1 MVDASTNSLT
11 NTEEPHFQ
19 TELGL
24 NKAHTQ
30 LLANEGKNFCAF
42 MLDPW
47 PWLAVGRSIDSEQYL
62 KISQRQEAQIRK
74 STWESDPVETT
85 AASNH

>member
-30 LLANEGKNFCAF
+30 LLANEGK
-42 MLDPW
+42 
-47 PWLAVGRSIDSEQYL
+47 
-62 KISQRQEAQIRK
+62 KIHFARWCLIA
-74 STWESDPVETT
+74 DLG
-85 AASNH
+85 